1 MMTVDCN
8 ATAHNQ
14 ANVSMAPTARSIRAI
29 AMIALKMLANAVVV
43 VGLGLLTAACCR
55 QFTVTGSLNSLG
67 LLVVNALFVIM
78 YATRREAREMS
89 TAPGLWLLA
98 FAGTILPMW
107 LRPND
112 EPGLVGIGNTVQ
124 MLGICLIV
132 AALFSL
138 QRSFGV
144 VPANRGVRNGGLY
157 RIVRHPLYAA
167 ELLAVL
173 GVVLANP
180 SVWNLL
186 LWATECA
193 LQFARACA
201 EENLLSADAA
211 YRAYRDRV
219 RYRLVPGLI

>member
-1 MMTVDCN
+1 M
-8 ATAHNQ
+8 
-14 ANVSMAPTARSIRAI
+14 R
-29 AMIALKMLANAVVV
+29 ALKMLANAVVV
-43 VGLGLLTAACCR
+43 MGLGVLTAACYH
-55 QFTVTGSLNSLG
+55 QFAATGSINSLG

-78 YATRREAREMS
+78 YATRSEAREMS

-98 FAGTILPMW
+98 FAGTVLPML
-107 LRPND
+107 LRPTQY
-112 EPGLVGIGNTVQ
+112 PGLVVTGNTVQ
-124 MLGICLIV
+124 IIGMILFF

-138 QRSFGV
+138 RRSFGV

-157 RIVRHPLYAA
+157 RLVRHPLYAA
-167 ELLAVL
+167 ELLTVL
-173 GVVLANP
+173 GIVLANP
-180 SVWNLL
+180 SVWNAL
-186 LWATECA
+186 LWAAACA